1 MDKQDIEARYMH
13 WMGFC
18 LKSLVEGR
26 WFLECQ
32 LRRKLSWVSASMNQQ
47 SFIPESDPQV
57 FICKIEQLTFCYLV
71 LHHMVWPHRLKN
83 HTSCGQTEKPSNLK
97 NYLRSPQGQR
107 KVILK
112 GIIAPTL
119 RMGNIIIQ
127 GIRILYSVILDGW
140 KIKTENEKIN
150 DFTEISIISIMIAIC
165 LVINILPLVTIV
177 FCEKDEK

>member
-1 MDKQDIEARYMH
+1 MH
-13 WMGFC
+13 LMGFC
-18 LKSLVEGR
+18 LKSLVEGGQ
-26 WFLECQ
+26 FLECQ
-32 LRRKLSWVSASMNQQ
+32 LRRKFSWVSASMNQQ
-47 SFIPESDPQV
+47 FFIPEFDPQV

-71 LHHMVWPHRLKN
+71 LYHMTWSHRLKN
-83 HTSCGQTEKPSNLK
+83 HTSCGKTEKPSNLE

-107 KVILK
+107 KEILK

-127 GIRILYSVILDGW
+127 GIRILYSVTLDDW

-150 DFTEISIISIMIAIC
+150 DFTEISIIPIMITIS
-165 LVINILPLVTIV
+165 LVINILPLVTIM